1 MESQIEIS
9 QRFSPYGIEP
19 AVINALYLADLSI
32 LLGLSNGSLTHAHFI
47 EKFLDLL
54 FFQEE
59 RIVQHEG
66 PRISWRELKMRIRVS
81 DDSHEVDSSMIMEGL
96 FNSWEQFQA
105 LVHELPDQEIDS
117 MKAFFNSLEGM
128 EYHKFGD
135 CLAGEI
141 DKPTFTGKVEKL
153 AENDTLENL
162 TFRLL
167 VTGLVDKEFER

>member
-1 MESQIEIS
+1 
-9 QRFSPYGIEP
+9 
-19 AVINALYLADLSI
+19 
-32 LLGLSNGSLTHAHFI
+32 
-47 EKFLDLL
+47 
-54 FFQEE
+54 
-59 RIVQHEG
+59 
-66 PRISWRELKMRIRVS
+66 MRIRVS

-105 LVHELPDQEIDS
+105 LVHELPEREIDS

-128 EYHKFGD
+128 EYQKFGD

-141 DKPTFTGKVEKL
+141 DKPTFAQKVEEM